1 MKMDDEQLSEFHRIQ
16 RELLNME
23 RKQLIAMRNQA
34 RISAEV
40 LKKLEYELDLEE
52 TRLLLEQ
59 SN

>member
-1 MKMDDEQLSEFHRIQ
+1 
-16 RELLNME
+16 ME